1 LIPGSSS
8 SPMRAFVIILL
19 LALTGACSSTR
30 LVSEWKNPDIQLF
43 RAEKVLVLGITP
55 DTTSR
60 RMFEERLIKS
70 LLAKDVE
77 AVSSM
82 ATAAGMDLDDDFG
95 LAELKELEKSWAAQ
109 GFDAVLVSKITGQES
124 RKSVVQSARG
134 FMDEFQTFSDYYD
147 SSREVYGR
155 PPGDSYRVFNA
166 ESSVFCICPGQ
177 TRNLVWRG
185 RIDIVDP
192 NRGDSSIRDY
202 VRTLIQA
209 MAEQN
214 ILTSI

>member
-1 LIPGSSS
+1 
-8 SPMRAFVIILL
+8 MRALGMILL
-19 LALTGACSSTR
+19 LALLGACSSTR

-60 RMFEERLIKS
+60 IMFEERLVES
-70 LLAKDVE
+70 LLAKDVD

-82 ATAAGMDLDDDFG
+82 TTTMGRELDDDFD
-95 LAELKELEKSWAAQ
+95 LTRLKELEKNWAAQ
-109 GFDAVLVSKITGQES
+109 GFDAVLVSKITGQEN

-134 FMDEFQTFSDYYD
+134 FMDEFQNFSDYYD
-147 SSREVYGR
+147 SSREVYAR
-155 PPGDSYRVFNA
+155 PSSDSYQVFNA

-185 RIDIVDP
+185 RIDIIDP
-192 NRGDSSIRDY
+192 NRGNRSIKDY